1 MLNMKMLCPVRDGRF
16 KNERF
21 SSSLRLFHIRS
32 GEFFFCSHKKYG
44 PLVLRLKNNLQHS
57 RHTHEMALFMPIH
70 LNICIVEQTYEH
82 DTNDT
87 MTMFGQ
93 IKMCISR
100 KRTKKKKKQQ
110 QKMYVII
117 LDKI

>member
-1 MLNMKMLCPVRDGRF
+1 
-16 KNERF
+16 
-21 SSSLRLFHIRS
+21 
-32 GEFFFCSHKKYG
+32 
-44 PLVLRLKNNLQHS
+44 
-57 RHTHEMALFMPIH
+57 MPIH

-100 KRTKKKKKQQ
+100 KRTKKQKKQ